1 MAKVAGD
8 TVNPDISLLRG
19 VNGLS
24 GHAPHGVDRAVE
36 WAGGYG
42 LVALAFVL
50 AVCCWWRVA
59 RRRAEDAPAAVAGV
73 LWSGLAAGIAV
84 LLDLPIRA
92 LVQRPRPYADH
103 DGLHVLVHDGGY
115 SFVSV
120 RSAVIAAIAVGLF
133 TVDRRFGAIALLAA
147 LAEGFCDIYVGTHYP
162 TDVVG
167 GFALG
172 AATVLLLT
180 APALALLT
188 GLTTRMA
195 RGRAA
200 VLVRSSPDAA
210 PAARRLGPRKI
221 GHSATDKDLAA

>member
-1 MAKVAGD
+1 MAKVTGD
-8 TVNPDISLLRG
+8 TVNPDVSLLRG
-19 VNGLS
+19 INGLS
-24 GHAPHGVDRAVE
+24 GHASHGVDRAVA

-42 LVALAFVL
+42 LVALALVL
-50 AVCCWWRVA
+50 AVWCWWRVA
-59 RRRAEDAPAAVAGV
+59 RRAEDAPAAVAGV
-73 LWSGLAAGIAV
+73 LWSGLAAGIAT

-92 LVQRPRPYADH
+92 FVQRPRPYADH

-133 TVDRRFGAIALLAA
+133 TVDRRFGVIALLAA

-162 TDVVG
+162 TDVIG

-188 GLTTRMA
+188 RLTTGVA

-200 VLVRSSPDAA
+200 VLVRSSPRAA
-210 PAARRLGPRKI
+210 PAARRLGPRKVR
-221 GHSATDKDLAA
+221 HSSTDKDLAA

>member
-8 TVNPDISLLRG
+8 TVNPDVSLLRG

-24 GHAPHGVDRAVE
+24 GHAPRGVDRLVE

-50 AVCCWWRVA
+50 ALWCWWRVA
-59 RRRAEDAPAAVAGV
+59 RRAEDAPAAVAGV
-73 LWSGLAAGIAV
+73 LWSGLAAGIAM

-92 LVQRPRPYADH
+92 LVQRPRPYVDH
-103 DGLHVLVHDGGY
+103 DGLRVLVHDGGY

-120 RSAVIAAIAVGLF
+120 RGAVIAALAVGLF

-147 LAEGFCDIYVGTHYP
+147 LAEGFCDVYVGAYYP
-162 TDVVG
+162 TDVIG

-172 AATVLLLT
+172 AATALLLT

-188 GLTTRMA
+188 ALTRRLA
-195 RGRAA
+195 RGRVAA
-200 VLVRSSPDAA
+200 LVRATPRTA
-210 PAARRLGPRKI
+210 PAARRLGPREV
-221 GHSATDKDLAA
+221 GHRAADKDLAA

>member
-8 TVNPDISLLRG
+8 TVNPDVSLLRE

-24 GHAPHGVDRAVE
+24 GHTPHGVDRAVE
-36 WAGGYG
+36 WIGGYG

-50 AVCCWWRVA
+50 ALWCWWRVA
-59 RRRAEDAPAAVAGV
+59 RRAEDAPAAVAGV
-73 LWSGLAAGIAV
+73 LWSGLAAGAAT

-92 LVQRPRPYADH
+92 LVQRPRPYVDH
-103 DGLHVLVHDGGY
+103 DGLRVLVHDGGY

-120 RSAVIAAIAVGLF
+120 RSAVIAAVAVGLF

-147 LAEGFCDIYVGTHYP
+147 LAEGFCDIYVGTYYP

-172 AATVLLLT
+172 AATALLLT

-188 GLTTRMA
+188 ALTTRLS

-200 VLVRSSPDAA
+200 PLVRAA
-210 PAARRLGPRKI
+210 PGPTPTARRLDPREI
-221 GHSATDKDLAA
+221 GHHATDKDLAA